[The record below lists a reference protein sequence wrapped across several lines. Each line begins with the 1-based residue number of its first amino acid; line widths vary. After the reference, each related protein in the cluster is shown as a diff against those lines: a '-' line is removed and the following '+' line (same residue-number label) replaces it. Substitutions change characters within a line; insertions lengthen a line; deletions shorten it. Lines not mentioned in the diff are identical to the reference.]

1 MVVNVSAEDSGS
13 EVSSDDCQGIH
24 LCHSGESTGGG
35 GVYCRDISCVKW
47 ESSQDNQARKPYYNR
62 LILDSKS
69 ECICPPGFPLLR
81 KNRAKEIRETVR
93 KTFMD
98 RFKAIRSER
107 DPSGRRMNRSGKC
120 PYCTMIA
127 RHSDERD
134 D

>member
-1 MVVNVSAEDSGS
+1 MVDNVSAEDSGS
-13 EVSSDDCQGIH
+13 EVSSDDYQGSH
-24 LCHSGESTGGG
+24 LCHNGESTSGG
-35 GVYCRDISCVKW
+35 GVYCRNILCVKR
-47 ESSQDNQARKPYYNR
+47 ESSKDGQARKP
-62 LILDSKS
+62 
-69 ECICPPGFPLLR
+69 CPPSFPLLC

-98 RFKAIRSER
+98 RSKAIRSER
-107 DPSGRRMNRSGKC
+107 DPSGRRMNRFGKC

>member
-1 MVVNVSAEDSGS
+1 MVDNVSAEDSGS
-13 EVSSDDCQGIH
+13 EVSSDDYQGSH
-24 LCHSGESTGGG
+24 LCHNGESTSGG
-35 GVYCRDISCVKW
+35 GVYCRNILCVKR
-47 ESSQDNQARKPYYNR
+47 ESSKDGQARKPCHNR
-62 LILDSKS
+62 FILASNS
-69 ECICPPGFPLLR
+69 ECVCPLGFTLLC
-81 KNRAKEIRETVR
+81 KNRAKEIRETIR